1 MAFAV
6 EPESATNG
14 PINRHANTTGF
25 ILNRPSRFLGSRLDN
40 RFVAGIPAILCDAQS
55 RINLLKLRLI

>member
-1 MAFAV
+1 MAFAA

-25 ILNRPSRFLGSRLDN
+25 ILNRPSPFLGRALHNGFVTKRL
-40 RFVAGIPAILCDAQS
+40 ALLCDAKIEVNYLES
-55 RINLLKLRLI
+55 RLN